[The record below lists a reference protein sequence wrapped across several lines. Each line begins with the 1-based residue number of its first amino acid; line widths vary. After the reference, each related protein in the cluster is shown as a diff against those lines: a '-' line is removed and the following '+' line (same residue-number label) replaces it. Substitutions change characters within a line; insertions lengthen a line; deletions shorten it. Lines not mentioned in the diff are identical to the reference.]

1 MHFIVRLTR
10 LVLCPVFCFK
20 FYSINKLSLYIYKK
34 KKLPVWIEDVLLC
47 CVLWKILYFRIMFT
61 IDPGVSVSNFCNTH
75 NAKKKKKGHN
85 SCTVPTLWPSFRY
98 FSRSVNSGN
107 LECISYWDY
116 KIFYSYKAKEGTS
129 LFCLSLFYA
138 LIFPHYIPLS
148 WNKCIQIQVSD
159 DPGHGWTWG
168 EPANLWC
175 ISLCH
180 VLTSKTTVAFTVIS
194 IYVKCGI

>member
-1 MHFIVRLTR
+1 M
-10 LVLCPVFCFK
+10 
-20 FYSINKLSLYIYKK
+20 YI
-34 KKLPVWIEDVLLC
+34 
-47 CVLWKILYFRIMFT
+47 IL
-61 IDPGVSVSNFCNTH
+61 G
-75 NAKKKKKGHN
+75 
-85 SCTVPTLWPSFRY
+85 
-98 FSRSVNSGN
+98 
-107 LECISYWDY
+107 Y

-148 WNKCIQIQVSD
+148 WNKCIQIQAND

-194 IYVKCGI
+194 IHVKMWHLKVSGVAQLMTVKLLQIKCSVLGCTWETFHVVCERILKDKNVFVRGQTFFQVSWGGWWGFPLMFLLAIKDVKCYCYRLKVKLMFSFSFGNVHSFAGWK

>member
-1 MHFIVRLTR
+1 M
-10 LVLCPVFCFK
+10 
-20 FYSINKLSLYIYKK
+20 YI
-34 KKLPVWIEDVLLC
+34 
-47 CVLWKILYFRIMFT
+47 IL
-61 IDPGVSVSNFCNTH
+61 G
-75 NAKKKKKGHN
+75 
-85 SCTVPTLWPSFRY
+85 
-98 FSRSVNSGN
+98 
-107 LECISYWDY
+107 Y

-148 WNKCIQIQVSD
+148 WNKCIQIQVND

-175 ISLCH
+175 RSLCH

-194 IYVKCGI
+194 IYVKMWHLKVSGVAQLMTVKLLQIKCSVLGCVHEKHSTLCVRGFWKTRMFLFKDRNSFRFHRGWWGFPLMFLLAVKDVKCYCYRLKVKLMFSFSFGNVHSFAGWK

>member
-1 MHFIVRLTR
+1 M
-10 LVLCPVFCFK
+10 
-20 FYSINKLSLYIYKK
+20 YI
-34 KKLPVWIEDVLLC
+34 
-47 CVLWKILYFRIMFT
+47 IL
-61 IDPGVSVSNFCNTH
+61 
-75 NAKKKKKGHN
+75 
-85 SCTVPTLWPSFRY
+85 
-98 FSRSVNSGN
+98 
-107 LECISYWDY
+107 EY

-138 LIFPHYIPLS
+138 LYFLITFHFLGI
-148 WNKCIQIQVSD
+148 KCIQIQVND

-194 IYVKCGI
+194 IDVKLWHLKVSGVAQLMTVKLLQIKCSVLGCTWETFHIVCERILKDKNVFVKGQKFF